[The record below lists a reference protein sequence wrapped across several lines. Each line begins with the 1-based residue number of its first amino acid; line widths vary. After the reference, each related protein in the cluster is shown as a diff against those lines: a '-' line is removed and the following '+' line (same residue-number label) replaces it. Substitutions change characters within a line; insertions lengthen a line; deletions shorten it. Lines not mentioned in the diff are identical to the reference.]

1 MATDEH
7 VPARRGVARRAVAWL
22 RGVGAPL
29 LSVAV
34 VEYFLLPRLVEARA
48 QVSLLGDISVPLMVV
63 ALLLEAASLAAY
75 TCLTQVLLRGG
86 RTLRFGTQ
94 LRIDLTGY
102 GASHVVPGGG
112 ATAAALRY
120 RLMVARGIAPEA
132 AVSLTA
138 VQTLLAAVALLGVA
152 TVGQVLTAARIGV
165 NAMTVALVVAVLVV
179 LTAGGSFLAH
189 DTAPVPPRPVP
200 ELGDGRLDRAR
211 RRTARWWSRVVAVA
225 RQIREQL
232 RRAPTRRRGLSWAS
246 ANWVLDA
253 ACLWVCLAAYGE
265 VMSPELV
272 LSAYG
277 VAGLLGLLP
286 VTPGGLGVIEGTL
299 VPGLVVLG
307 GASGPVVLG
316 VLTWRVLQFWLPVP
330 VAAVTWLSLRLER
343 GGQRVT
349 RISE

>member
-1 MATDEH
+1 M
-7 VPARRGVARRAVAWL
+7 
-22 RGVGAPL
+22 RGVGALL

-48 QVSLLGDISVPLMVV
+48 QVSLLGDISVPLMLV
-63 ALLLEAASLAAY
+63 ALVLEAASLAAY

-86 RTLRFGTQ
+86 RTLSFGTQ

-138 VQTLLAAVALLGVA
+138 VQTLLAVVALLGVA

-189 DTAPVPPRPVP
+189 DARPAPPRSMSAG
-200 ELGDGRLDRAR
+200 GDGRLDRTRRRDRPVVVAR
-211 RRTARWWSRVVAVA
+211 RGRRPTDPRPAAPGARPDGAGSPGPRRTGSSTRPASGCAWRRTAR
-225 RQIREQL
+225 
-232 RRAPTRRRGLSWAS
+232 
-246 ANWVLDA
+246 
-253 ACLWVCLAAYGE
+253 
-265 VMSPELV
+265 
-272 LSAYG
+272 
-277 VAGLLGLLP
+277 
-286 VTPGGLGVIEGTL
+286 
-299 VPGLVVLG
+299 
-307 GASGPVVLG
+307 
-316 VLTWRVLQFWLPVP
+316 
-330 VAAVTWLSLRLER
+330 
-343 GGQRVT
+343 
-349 RISE
+349 